1 MEHRNI
7 ENDVHDLM
15 QICIN
20 KFDSLTDGDLIEE
33 FRKSLTGRYENLTK
47 EVYENTYLKNL
58 EIPQIQLFD
67 ILANRFPLVIEAQN
81 IIGRALIESIKE
93 KKNITIIDLG
103 IGRCIQ
109 VQRLL
114 HLINNVPNIQ
124 SVTLIGVD
132 ISADSIAFSGKVLE
146 EIQNKLHFKME
157 IHLFNK
163 TVEDIEDLR
172 IQSLIPLS
180 NDFLFVNASLTLH
193 HIQSK
198 NDRLRLFKLV
208 SLLKP
213 DLFTLIEPNTDF
225 FNTNF
230 EQRMVNAFEHFGSLF
245 SFINTL
251 PLLTKE
257 KKGLKSFFSNELF
270 DALAIPE
277 DGRYEKYDLS
287 ENWVSLGTNL
297 GLKVFK
303 LDSFSDQTY
312 IPGIEIENKSIDY
325 VNFKVNNSNL
335 LGVIAFSS

>member
-93 KKNITIIDLG
+93 KKNITILDLG

-109 VQRLL
+109 VERLL